1 MHAQFPLNTNMTH
14 AAPCLKFT
22 PPAGS
27 AFMTKKTSWTWLA
40 LVLVS
45 QLSWAQPKPPANK
58 VTKTTPENASSNSA
72 LSAQWMFEIL
82 LGEINVLQ
90 GQAPTGYALL
100 LDVAKKSGDE
110 KAFERAVEIALKSRS
125 GEAALEAAK
134 AWREAL
140 PSSQAAN
147 QYVVQILIALN
158 ELNET
163 EQALGRLLLITPK
176 DEKLDLI
183 RSIPRQFARVSNKP
197 LAAQI
202 VERALESSKAI
213 KSLSAAAWA
222 AIGHMRLLAS
232 DAEGAFGAV
241 QKAYQIDPK
250 SPDPLW
256 LAVGLMELRHMEAE
270 NFLQRFFSQKSPSV
284 ELDLH
289 FAYAKVLMQNQQL
302 KAGIAQLLALT
313 TKYRD
318 FSLGWLYLASAQL
331 ESEAVLD
338 AEVNFKKFLEVQSS
352 KPQAMDER
360 EASQAYFGLAQIA
373 NQRGDLSQAEQ
384 WLGLITQGPSKVTA
398 YVQRALILNKK
409 GQAQSAIELING
421 LPQETP
427 PERKSKWLALAQ
439 VYRDQKELTKTLEV
453 LKEAFKENPK
463 DDDMV
468 YELAMAYEKLNLLQ
482 EMELALKAIIKR
494 NPTYHAALNA
504 LGYSWADRN
513 IRLEQAR
520 DYIVKAL
527 ELVPEDPFVMDS
539 LGWVEFRMGRL
550 KESLAILQKA
560 HTLRPDADIA
570 AHLGEVMYTLGQKD
584 DARKLWQTALSKS
597 PDNEVLKETLKR
609 LGIGL

>member
-1 MHAQFPLNTNMTH
+1 MLPIASNTLPPPRSAAMTH
-14 AAPCLKFT
+14 HL
-22 PPAGS
+22 
-27 AFMTKKTSWTWLA
+27 SWGMLTL
-40 LVLVS
+40 LLVS
-45 QLSWAQPKPPANK
+45 QLSWAQPKSLGSK
-58 VTKTTPENASSNSA
+58 VDKTPSNNVISNSA

-134 AWREAL
+134 AWRESL
-140 PSSQAAN
+140 PSSQGAN

-158 ELNET
+158 ELNEA

-176 DEKLDLI
+176 EEKLELI
-183 RSIPRQFARVSNKP
+183 RSIARQFARVSNKV
-197 LAAQI
+197 LAAQV
-202 VERALESSKAI
+202 VERALESSKAV
-213 KSLSAAAWA
+213 KALSAAAWA
-222 AIGHMRLLAS
+222 SIGHMRLLAS
-232 DAEGAFGAV
+232 DAEGAFGAA

-250 SPDPLW
+250 SPDPIW
-256 LAVGLMELRHMEAE
+256 LALGLMELRHLEAQ
-270 NFLQRFFSQKSPSV
+270 NFLQRFFSQKSPPV
-284 ELDLH
+284 DLDLH
-289 FAYAKVLMQNQQL
+289 FAYAKVLLQNQQT
-302 KAGIAQLLALT
+302 KAGIAQLLVLT
-313 TKYRD
+313 SKYRD

-331 ESEAVLD
+331 ESEWALD
-338 AEVNFKKFLEVQSS
+338 AELSFKKFLEVQAS

-384 WLGLITQGPSKVTA
+384 WLSLITQGSSKVTA

-409 GQAQSAIELING
+409 GQSQSAIELING

-427 PERKSKWLALAQ
+427 PERRSKSLALAQ
-439 VYRDQKELTKTLEV
+439 VYRDQKEFTKTLNV

-468 YELAMAYEKLNLLQ
+468 YELAMAYEKLNLLE
-482 EMELALKAIIKR
+482 EMELALKAIIRR

-513 IRLEQAR
+513 MRLEQAR

-560 HTLRPDADIA
+560 HTLKPDADIA

-584 DARKLWQTALSKS
+584 EARKLWQTALSKS

-609 LGIGL
+609 LGIGI

>member
-1 MHAQFPLNTNMTH
+1 
-14 AAPCLKFT
+14 
-22 PPAGS
+22 
-27 AFMTKKTSWTWLA
+27 MTKKTSWTWLA

-45 QLSWAQPKPPANK
+45 QLSWAQHKPPANK

-134 AWREAL
+134 AWREAI

-313 TKYRD
+313 AKYRD

-360 EASQAYFGLAQIA
+360 EASQSYFGLAQIA

-398 YVQRALILNKK
+398 YVQRALILNQK